1 MSDKTLAMLALDKQN
16 IAYQVIEFPEE
27 IHDAQGVAEFAN
39 LPPEEVYK
47 TLVVQRTSPG
57 GRPMLIMVGGDRE
70 LNLKKVA
77 RAVGEKKVC
86 MAKHVEAERLTG
98 LKVGG
103 ISPLPPTNQHFD
115 VYIDRPAASKS
126 RVVVSAGR
134 RGLDLLLAV
143 PDLIRVTGAQVMDAT
158 DEPEG

>member
-1 MSDKTLAMLALDKQN
+1 MSDKTLAMLALDRQG

-27 IHDAQGVAEFAN
+27 IHDARGVAEFAG
-39 LPPEEVYK
+39 LAPEEVYK
-47 TLVVQRTSPG
+47 TLVVRRTSPG

-86 MAKHVEAERLTG
+86 MAKQAEAERLTG

-103 ISPLPPTNQHFD
+103 ICALPPTNQRFD

-126 RVVVSAGR
+126 RVAVSAGR
-134 RGLDLLLAV
+134 RGLNLLLAV
-143 PDLIRVTGAQVMDAT
+143 TDLIHVTGAQVIGAT
-158 DEPEG
+158 DEPEA